1 MNPLEEIR
9 AMLLAGKSLE
19 AIGAAKRVATDD
31 AAEAALRAEAYYI
44 MGNAYRQLNDWKGA
58 LGCYCEA
65 VELDSSSPAAE
76 AYNAAQAVLGFYDHD
91 LFNP

>member
-1 MNPLEEIR
+1 MDPLEEIR

-19 AIGAAKRVATDD
+19 AIEAAKRVADNGD
-31 AAEAALRAEAYYI
+31 AEAALRAEAYYI

-58 LGCYCEA
+58 LSCYCEA
-65 VELDSSSPAAE
+65 EELDPSSPAAE
-76 AYNAAQAVLGFYDHD
+76 AYKAAQAVLGFYDHD

>member
-1 MNPLEEIR
+1 
-9 AMLLAGKSLE
+9 MLLAGKSLE
-19 AIGAAKRVATDD
+19 AIGAAKRVAADEAAD
-31 AAEAALRAEAYYI
+31 AAQRAEAYYT

-65 VELDSSSPAAE
+65 VELDPSSPAAE
-76 AYNAAQAVLGFYDHD
+76 AYKAAQAVLGFYDHD

>member
-1 MNPLEEIR
+1 MNQLEEIR

-19 AIGAAKRVATDD
+19 AIGAAKRVAADEAAD
-31 AAEAALRAEAYYI
+31 AAQRAEAYYI

-65 VELDSSSPAAE
+65 VELDPSSPAAE
-76 AYNAAQAVLGFYDHD
+76 AYKAAQAVLGFYDHE

>member
-1 MNPLEEIR
+1 MDQLEEIR
-9 AMLLAGKSLE
+9 ATLLAGKSLE
-19 AIGAAKRVATDD
+19 AIEAAKRVAGNE

-65 VELDSSSPAAE
+65 VELDPSSPAAE
-76 AYNAAQAVLGFYDHD
+76 AYKAAQAVLGFYDHD

>member
-1 MNPLEEIR
+1 MDPLEEIR
-9 AMLLAGKSLE
+9 AMLLAGKSLV
-19 AIGAAKRVATDD
+19 AIEAAKRVADNGD
-31 AAEAALRAEAYYI
+31 AEATLRAEAYYI

-65 VELDSSSPAAE
+65 EELDPSSPAAE
-76 AYNAAQAVLGFYDHD
+76 AYKAAQAVLGFYDHD

>member
-1 MNPLEEIR
+1 MNQLEEIR

-19 AIGAAKRVATDD
+19 AIGAAKRVAADEAAD
-31 AAEAALRAEAYYI
+31 AAQRAEAYYI

-65 VELDSSSPAAE
+65 VELDPSSPAAE
-76 AYNAAQAVLGFYDHD
+76 AYKAAQAVLGFYDHG

>member
-1 MNPLEEIR
+1 
-9 AMLLAGKSLE
+9 MLLAGKSLE
-19 AIGAAKRVATDD
+19 AIGAAKRVAADEAAD
-31 AAEAALRAEAYYI
+31 AAQRSEAYYI

-65 VELDSSSPAAE
+65 LELDPSSPAAE
-76 AYNAAQAVLGFYDHD
+76 AYKAAQAVLGFYDHD